1 MSELRLGLS
10 TMLLLAS
17 LRTAGA
23 QPSASLVLLN
33 GKIWTVNEAQPRA
46 EAVACLGSRIVAVGS
61 NGEIRK
67 WIGAG
72 TEVLDLN
79 GKLVLPG
86 FNDAHVHFFSGG
98 ENLAGVQLRDAK
110 SEDEFRKRIAEFAA
124 RQPAGRWIS
133 GGGWDHENWTP
144 ARLPT
149 RQSIDA
155 VTAGHPVFVNRLDG
169 HMALANSQALQLAGI
184 TRDTPDP
191 PGGTIVRDA
200 AGEPTGVLKD
210 AAMERMY
217 RTIPEPS
224 EDQIADA
231 VRAAMR
237 YAAENGVTSVQDMSA
252 APQILRVYQALLA
265 NGELTVRISGHQP
278 LAAWQRL
285 AAVGLRAGFG
295 GEKLHIGGLKGFA
308 DGSLGSTTALFFE
321 PYLDAPNTSGLAN
334 SEMIPES
341 KMQKHILDADRA
353 GLQVAVHAIGD
364 KANHMVLGMYE
375 EAARQNGARDRRFR
389 IEHAQHLRMEDIPR
403 FGQLHVI
410 ASMQPYHCIDDG
422 RWAEKRI
429 GPERAKG
436 TYAFRA
442 LLDSGAVLAFGSD
455 WDVAPMQPLIGIYA
469 AATRRT
475 LDGKHPNGWVPEQKI
490 TVAEAIRAYTMGSAY
505 ASFDD
510 KIKGSI
516 EPGKLAD
523 MVVVSDDIL
532 SVPAVEIEKTRV
544 ETTVFDGKVIYRRGG
559 PGKGVQ

>member
-1 MSELRLGLS
+1 
-10 TMLLLAS
+10 MLLM
-17 LRTAGA
+17 AGLGIADA

-33 GKIWTVNEAQPRA
+33 GKIWTVNDRQPRA

-72 TEVLDLN
+72 TEAIDLG

-98 ENLAGVQLRDAK
+98 ENLASVQLRDAK
-110 SEDEFRKRIAEFAA
+110 SEEELRRRIAEFAA
-124 RQPAGRWIS
+124 KQPAGRWIT
-133 GGGWDHENWTP
+133 GGDWDHENWTP

-155 VTAGHPVFVNRLDG
+155 VTTGHPVFVNRLDG
-169 HMALANSQALQLAGI
+169 HMALANSEALRLAGI

-217 RTIPEPS
+217 RTIPAPS
-224 EDQIADA
+224 QDQIADA

-252 APQILRVYQALLA
+252 SPEILRVYQTLLA
-265 NGELTVRISGHQP
+265 RGELTVRISGHQP

-285 AAVGLRAGFG
+285 AAVGLHAGFG

-308 DGSLGSTTALFFE
+308 DGSLGSTTALLFE

-341 KMQKHILDADRA
+341 KMQAHILGADRA

-364 KANHMVLGMYE
+364 KANHIILGMYE
-375 EAARQNGARDRRFR
+375 EAERQNGARDRRFR
-389 IEHAQHLRMEDIPR
+389 IEHAQHLRTEDIPR
-403 FGQLHVI
+403 FGKLHVI

-455 WDVAPMQPLIGIYA
+455 WDVAPMAPLIGIYA

-475 LDGKHPNGWVPEQKI
+475 LDGKHPDGWVPEQKI
-490 TVAEAIRAYTMGSAY
+490 SVAEAIRAYTTGSAY
-505 ASFDD
+505 ASFDEQ
-510 KIKGSI
+510 IKGSI

-532 SVPAVEIEKTRV
+532 SMPAAEIEKTRV
-544 ETTVFDGKVIYRRGG
+544 ETTVFDGKVIYRRSA
-559 PGKGVQ
+559 PEKQVQ